1 MNINPYL
8 RISLYKIT
16 AIYMLLVGIFETN
29 GWRQTAFTKLL
40 WQVDYPYIH
49 FYLPLLFI
57 VIWAL
62 VYLVERSFGLTMAAF
77 RLRSRAGVTAWF
89 DVLILLLM
97 IPIAYASAIN
107 PTQIPIEYES
117 DRGAIYSPFLIWFLI
132 FTSLAAIQSLST
144 LGEYRFNRNQPVDPP
159 QTGLPVG
166 SVPDTTGT
174 PVSGNTNPPVPT
186 PVPPVGATT
195 VTPVITPPPPTPSV
209 GSTGAATV
217 TPVITPLPVPSVGA
231 TGATTVPQPLIT
243 PPPPTPS
250 VGSTGAAT
258 VTPVI
263 TPPPPIPTPVPPVG
277 STGTATVPQ
286 PLITPP
292 PPTPSVGSIGAAT
305 VTPVITPPPVA
316 PAAPTGRATVTRVIT
331 PPPVSPLAP
340 TGSATAT
347 PPLNTLPPETP
358 VDPAVVVP
366 TSESTPTVA
375 VTEVFPTPTIPI
387 PTVDPTP
394 PVEVQ
399 STLPLGEASVPM
411 SDTQLSVWERIKRL
425 FGVKPP
431 APTQLVMSEVTATAT
446 PTDTPP
452 SPAATTTDAPQEVPK
467 IIV

>member
-16 AIYMLLVGIFETN
+16 AIYMLLVGVFETN

-62 VYLVERSFGLTMAAF
+62 VYLIERSFGLTMAAF

-97 IPIAYASAIN
+97 IPIAFASYTN
-107 PTQIPIEYES
+107 RTQIPIEYAS
-117 DRGAIYSPFLIWFLI
+117 DETHVYSPFLIWFMI
-132 FTSLAAIQSLST
+132 FTILSAIQSLST

-159 QTGLPVG
+159 QTGLPVAP
-166 SVPDTTGT
+166 VPDTTGT
-174 PVSGNTNPPVPT
+174 PVPGNTNPPVPT
-186 PVPPVGATT
+186 PVPPVGSTGATTVPKPLITPPPPAPSVGSTGATTVPKPLITPPPPPAPSVSSTGATTVPKPLITPPPVAPVAPTGSAT
-195 VTPVITPPPPTPSV
+195 VTPVITPPPPVPSV
-209 GSTGAATV
+209 GS
-217 TPVITPLPVPSVGA
+217 I
-231 TGATTVPQPLIT
+231 GATTVPQPLIT
-243 PPPPTPS
+243 PPPAPS
-250 VGSTGAAT
+250 VAPTGAAT
-258 VTPVI
+258 VTP
-263 TPPPPIPTPVPPVG
+263 
-277 STGTATVPQ
+277 
-286 PLITPP
+286 PLI
-292 PPTPSVGSIGAAT
+292 
-305 VTPVITPPPVA
+305 
-316 PAAPTGRATVTRVIT
+316 
-331 PPPVSPLAP
+331 
-340 TGSATAT
+340 
-347 PPLNTLPPETP
+347 TLPPETL
-358 VDPAVVVP
+358 VEPAVAVP
-366 TSESTPTVA
+366 VSESTPTVA
-375 VTEVFPTPTIPI
+375 VTEVFPTPTIPM

-431 APTQLVMSEVTATAT
+431 APTQLVMSEVTATELT
-446 PTDTPP
+446 TDTPP
-452 SPAATTTDAPQEVPK
+452 VSAATTTDTPQEVPK

>member
-40 WQVDYPYIH
+40 WQVDHPYIH

-62 VYLVERSFGLTMAAF
+62 VYLIERSFGLTMAAF

-97 IPIAYASAIN
+97 IPIAYASAFN
-107 PTQIPIEYES
+107 PTQIPIEYQS
-117 DRGAIYSPFLIWFLI
+117 DRGAIYSPFLIWFMI
-132 FTSLAAIQSLST
+132 FTILSAIQSLST

-166 SVPDTTGT
+166 PVPDD
-174 PVSGNTNPPVPT
+174 
-186 PVPPVGATT
+186 T
-195 VTPVITPPPPTPSV
+195 VTPVPEIPDPSAPPAVPPVAP
-209 GSTGAATV
+209 TGTATV
-217 TPVITPLPVPSVGA
+217 SP
-231 TGATTVPQPLIT
+231 PLIT
-243 PPPPTPS
+243 PPYVAPEPVAKKKSGTKRVSPEIVVPEVSAPASEVTPTP
-250 VGSTGAAT
+250 
-258 VTPVI
+258 
-263 TPPPPIPTPVPPVG
+263 
-277 STGTATVPQ
+277 
-286 PLITPP
+286 
-292 PPTPSVGSIGAAT
+292 
-305 VTPVITPPPVA
+305 
-316 PAAPTGRATVTRVIT
+316 
-331 PPPVSPLAP
+331 
-340 TGSATAT
+340 
-347 PPLNTLPPETP
+347 
-358 VDPAVVVP
+358 
-366 TSESTPTVA
+366 A

-394 PVEVQ
+394 TAEVQ
-399 STLPLGEASVPM
+399 STLPLGEASLPM

-425 FGVKPP
+425 IGVKPP

-452 SPAATTTDAPQEVPK
+452 SPAATTTDAPQEGTK
-467 IIV
+467 LIV